1 MNKTKGMGTMKRYV
15 IAWIM
20 LLMSAGLF
28 FPVASA
34 AEKAKI
40 TVKMATLA
48 PKGSSIMNIFED
60 LAAQIRDKT
69 NNEVAFKT
77 YWGGVQGDEKD
88 VYRKIQLGQLHG
100 GGFMGPGLGQIV
112 PEVRVTEIPYVFM
125 NYDEVAYV
133 RSNLQETMNKL
144 FEKKG
149 FIVLGWM
156 DLGFIYTFSKVPL
169 TSLEVARQ
177 QKWWT
182 MEGEPIGR
190 EVYKALGISP
200 ISLSITDVATSL
212 STNLIDCANSTP
224 YGAVAFQWYTRFNY
238 MGEFPSSNIQ
248 GATIVSKKIW
258 DKISPESQ
266 KIIIEVSRDSH
277 ERIVKATREDDAKCL
292 EILRKEGI
300 QIVRDLDNDEEIKFI
315 FDAAKQ
321 AREKLVGELYS
332 QELLDRTLSLIEE
345 YRKNHPENTTVEII
359 N

>member
-1 MNKTKGMGTMKRYV
+1 MKRV
-15 IAWIM
+15 VVASIM
-20 LLMSAGLF
+20 LLVGTGLF
-28 FPVASA
+28 CSHSW
-34 AEKAKI
+34 AEETAKI
-40 TVKMATLA
+40 IVKMATLA

-60 LAAQIRDKT
+60 LSAQIREKT
-69 NNEVAFKT
+69 KNEVEFKI

-88 VYRKIQLGQLHG
+88 VLRKIKLGQLHG

-112 PEVRVTEIPYVFM
+112 SEVRVTEIPYVFR

-133 RSNLQETMNKL
+133 RSRLEDTMNKL
-144 FEKKG
+144 FEEQG
-149 FIVLGWM
+149 FVVLGWM
-156 DLGFIYTFSKVPL
+156 NLGFIYTFSKVPL

-212 STNLIDCANSTP
+212 STNLIDCANTTP
-224 YGAVAFQWYTRFNY
+224 YGAVAFQWYSRFNY
-238 MGEFPSSNIQ
+238 MGEFPSSNIS
-248 GATIVSKKIW
+248 GATVVTKKIW

-266 KIIIEVSRDSH
+266 KIILDVSRDSH
-277 ERIVKATREDDAKCL
+277 ERIVKATRDEDAKCL

-300 QIVRDLDNDEEIKFI
+300 QVVRDIENEEEIQYI

-321 AREKLVGELYS
+321 ARENLVGQLYS
-332 QELLDRTLSLIEE
+332 QELLDRTLALLEE
-345 YRKNHPENTTVEII
+345 YRKNHPEDTKVEMIQ
-359 N
+359 

>member
-1 MNKTKGMGTMKRYV
+1 
-15 IAWIM
+15 
-20 LLMSAGLF
+20 
-28 FPVASA
+28 
-34 AEKAKI
+34 
-40 TVKMATLA
+40 
-48 PKGSSIMNIFED
+48 MNIFED

-359 N
+359 H

>member
-1 MNKTKGMGTMKRYV
+1 MKRV
-15 IAWIM
+15 VVASIM
-20 LLMSAGLF
+20 LLVGTGLF
-28 FPVASA
+28 CSHSW
-34 AEKAKI
+34 AEETAKI

-60 LAAQIRDKT
+60 LSAQIREKT
-69 NNEVAFKT
+69 KNEVAFKI

-88 VYRKIQLGQLHG
+88 VLRKIKLGQLHG

-112 PEVRVTEIPYVFM
+112 SEVRVTEIPYVFR

-133 RSNLQETMNKL
+133 RSRLEDTMNKL
-144 FEKKG
+144 FEEQG
-149 FIVLGWM
+149 FVVLGWM
-156 DLGFIYTFSKVPL
+156 NLGFIYTFSKVPL

-212 STNLIDCANSTP
+212 STNLIDCANTTP
-224 YGAVAFQWYTRFNY
+224 YGAVAFQWYSRFNY
-238 MGEFPSSNIQ
+238 MGEFPSSNIS
-248 GATIVSKKIW
+248 GATVVTKKIW

-266 KIIIEVSRDSH
+266 KIILDVSRDSH
-277 ERIVKATREDDAKCL
+277 ERIVKATRDEDAKCL

-300 QIVRDLDNDEEIKFI
+300 QVVRDIENEEEIQYI

-321 AREKLVGELYS
+321 ARENLVGQLYS
-332 QELLDRTLSLIEE
+332 QELLDRTLALLEE
-345 YRKNHPENTTVEII
+345 YRKNHPEDTKVEMIQ
-359 N
+359 

>member
-1 MNKTKGMGTMKRYV
+1 MKRVV
-15 IAWIM
+15 IASVM

-28 FPVASA
+28 CSNACA
-34 AEKAKI
+34 AETAKI

-60 LAAQIRDKT
+60 LSAQIREKT
-69 NNEVAFKT
+69 NGEVAFKI

-88 VYRKIQLGQLHG
+88 VLRKIKLGQLHG

-112 PEVRVTEIPYVFM
+112 SEVRVTEIPYVFR
-125 NYDEVAYV
+125 NYDEVSYV
-133 RSNLQETMNKL
+133 RSHLEDTMNKL
-144 FEKKG
+144 FEEQG
-149 FIVLGWM
+149 FVVLGWM
-156 DLGFIYTFSKVPL
+156 NLGFIYTFSKVPL
-169 TSLEVARQ
+169 TSIEVARQ

-212 STNLIDCANSTP
+212 STNLIDCANTTP
-224 YGAVAFQWYTRFNY
+224 YGAVAFQWYSRFNY
-238 MGEFPSSNIQ
+238 MGEFPSSNIS
-248 GATIVSKKIW
+248 GATVVTKKIW

-266 KIIIEVSRDSH
+266 KIILDVSRGSH
-277 ERIVKATREDDAKCL
+277 ERIVKATREEDAKCL

-300 QIVRDLDNDEEIKFI
+300 QVVRDIDNEEEVQYI

-321 AREKLVGELYS
+321 ARENLVGQLYS
-332 QELLDRTLSLIEE
+332 QELLDRTLALLEE
-345 YRKNHPENTTVEII
+345 YRKNHPNDTKVEII
-359 N
+359 Q